1 MYKDEIKKELKE
13 IAREPINEAKAVL
26 IHCDVRPQ
34 NRTMMIRFLVD
45 KPEGISIAECASISR
60 VIEREIDAKGLFAQG
75 YTLEVA
81 SPGLDRLLKTQLDFK
96 RVLGKEV
103 ILTYDTGGNHIEKIE
118 GIIEEAAKDFLSIN
132 LKDNKENIKY
142 LSIKKAKQKIKI

>member
-1 MYKDEIKKELKE
+1 
-13 IAREPINEAKAVL
+13 
-26 IHCDVRPQ
+26 
-34 NRTMMIRFLVD
+34 MIRFLVD